1 MTTLLNRAMP
11 YQHHWVTRFFVS
23 SLTVLLLSYCSSN
36 VFALWPSDNLRSLA
50 SFTRTSIRAFS
61 ITLFDRTMNNEVG
74 WRNALKELPSTPNKI
89 PAFFFAHG
97 SPMLAFQESA
107 RSDPMMSYQGPG
119 GSLATFLK
127 EFGPVLLQKYKPKGI
142 VVFSAH
148 WETLGERLG
157 LRSLSSV
164 SSARG

>member
-1 MTTLLNRAMP
+1 
-11 YQHHWVTRFFVS
+11 
-23 SLTVLLLSYCSSN
+23 
-36 VFALWPSDNLRSLA
+36 
-50 SFTRTSIRAFS
+50 
-61 ITLFDRTMNNEVG
+61 MNNEVG

-107 RSDPMMSYQGPG
+107 HSDPMMSYQGPG

-127 EFGPVLLQKYKPKGI
+127 EIGPVLLQKYKPKGI

-157 LRSLSSV
+157 LRSLSSE
-164 SSARG
+164 SLLRSRLMKLTPQ